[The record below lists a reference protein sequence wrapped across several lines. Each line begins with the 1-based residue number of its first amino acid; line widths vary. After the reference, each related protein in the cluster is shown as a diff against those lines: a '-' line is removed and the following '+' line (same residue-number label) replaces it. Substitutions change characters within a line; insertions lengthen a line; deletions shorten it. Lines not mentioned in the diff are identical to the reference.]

1 MTTTGQFN
9 SRRANRPRPIHMFTV
24 VAVVLIGSFQ
34 ICDVIGLR
42 INASPSLPLGLYVIT
57 NDNRAK
63 LVEFCPP
70 EPFAT
75 FAIERRYREAG
86 SCSDGAAPLLKPVAA
101 RPRDVVELSTAG
113 ISVNGRLLPK
123 TAPLNQDTH
132 GRLLTP
138 WTFGR
143 HIVAPDEVWVASTFN
158 PRSFDSR
165 YFGPI
170 PIDSIRDRVRPLLT
184 AW

>member
-1 MTTTGQFN
+1 MTTTGRFN
-9 SRRANRPRPIHMFTV
+9 SRPANRPKPIHMFAV
-24 VAVVLIGSFQ
+24 VAVVLIGTFQ

-57 NDNRAK
+57 NNSQAE
-63 LVEFCPP
+63 LAEFCPP

-101 RPRDVVELSTAG
+101 RPGDLVELSNAG
-113 ISVNGRLLPK
+113 ISVNGRLLPQ
-123 TAPLNQDTH
+123 TAPLNRDTH
-132 GRLLTP
+132 GRPLNHWP
-138 WTFGR
+138 FGM

-170 PIDSIRDRVRPLLT
+170 HIESIRDRVRPLLT
-184 AW
+184 AC